1 VKNSDLPS
9 IAELLRQAH
18 QRLKTVSDSPLLDAQ
33 LLLAHSLQK
42 EISYLLAW
50 QEVVPDLPQ
59 QTLFQGYLVQR
70 EQGIPV
76 AYLLG
81 CKEFWSLPFAVTPD
95 VLIPRPETELL
106 VEQVLEYCQTLEQA
120 RILELGTGSGAIAIA
135 LAKEIPNASITAS
148 DISSAALDIARKNAQ
163 TLNQQ
168 RIEFVLSDWFTA
180 IPLNTFDIIV
190 SNPPYIEAADEHLT
204 GAIRHEPMTAL
215 VSGADG
221 LDAIRVIISEAKA
234 YLQNGGALM
243 LEHGYKQGKQIRKLF
258 AASGYKQARTIRD
271 YAGNERV
278 TTGIL

>member
-1 VKNSDLPS
+1 MKNSDLPS

>member
-1 VKNSDLPS
+1 MKNSDLPS

-18 QRLKTVSDSPLLDAQ
+18 QRLETVSDSPLLDAQ

-81 CKEFWSLPFAVTPD
+81 YKEFWSLPFAVTPD

-190 SNPPYIEAADEHLT
+190 SNPPYIEAADEHLK